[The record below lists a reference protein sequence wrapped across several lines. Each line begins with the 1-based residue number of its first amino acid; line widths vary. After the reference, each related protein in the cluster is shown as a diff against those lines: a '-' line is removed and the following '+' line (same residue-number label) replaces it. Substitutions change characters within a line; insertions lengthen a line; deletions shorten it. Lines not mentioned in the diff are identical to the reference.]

1 MNRQGDM
8 PDGEGSQQGRADGL
22 VCVARIA
29 GAFGIRGAVRLA
41 SYCDPPEALTEYLPL
56 LTRDR
61 GRQFD
66 ISLTGRTKSG
76 LTARIAGVV
85 TRQQAEELR
94 GVRLYAERSRFP
106 ETAEEEF
113 YCTDLVNLAVEDVDG
128 TTLGRVTAVFN
139 HGAGD
144 ILEVDIPGRDRL
156 LVPLNRRAVPE
167 VRLEA
172 GLVVIDRSQ
181 F

>member
-1 MNRQGDM
+1 MAAV
-8 PDGEGSQQGRADGL
+8 GREDQL

-29 GAFGIRGAVRLA
+29 GAFGVRGAVRIA
-41 SYCDPPEALTEYLPL
+41 SYCDPPEALADYLPL

-61 GRQFD
+61 GRRFE
-66 ISLTGRTKSG
+66 IRVTGSTKSG
-76 LTARIAGVV
+76 LTAQLAGVV

-106 ETAEEEF
+106 ETSGDEF
-113 YCTDLVNLAVEDVDG
+113 YCADLVSLAVEDVDG
-128 TTLGRVTAVFN
+128 TRLGRVTAVLN

-144 ILEVDIPGRDRL
+144 IIEVDIPGRDRL
-156 LVPLNRRAVPE
+156 LVPLNRSSVPE
-167 VRLEA
+167 IRLEE
-172 GLVVIDRSQ
+172 GLVVIDQGQ